1 MAADGSIIIE
11 TKLDYSKAANQLT
24 KLQNKVAEVDE
35 TLDSLGSG
43 KSQLEEKSKALAGE
57 LDLAKKKLYEMQS
70 AANGTYTSEQITTQ
84 VENVKQLQF
93 QWDQTENAIN
103 RINKKIETSTQ
114 TLNKTKESAGEVERA
129 LAKADQELAEIRSS
143 SVISSE
149 RIVSLKNEL
158 DDLITRKAKL
168 EWAGVGI
175 GHKEYDEISKR
186 IAKINSQ
193 LDEYAGET
201 KEAASGLDVFAKR
214 FKTLL
219 KRVFVFTVILS
230 ALRRIR
236 AYLWDVI
243 KTDSQ
248 ASAAFAQLK
257 GALLTLAQ
265 PIISVVVPAFT
276 LLVHVLTA
284 VVSQLARLVAM
295 ISGKSID
302 SAKKSAKALNDQTK
316 ALKGTGKAAKDAG
329 KSLAAFDEINQLSD
343 NSSSA
348 SGGGAS
354 STDIAPDFSF
364 LDGVDERLRKIANA
378 VLLIGAGLAL
388 WKISSKLP
396 GTLGEI
402 GTKLAGM
409 AIAIGGLML
418 MFDGLKDAW
427 ENGLD
432 WTNLMEIIAGATALV
447 GGLTIA
453 FGKNGTAIGLVV
465 AGLAALVTGFAD
477 AMENGVNLKNTLMV
491 LAGIIAT
498 GLGIGMLTNNTLPA
512 LVAGIMAVLYAITVL
527 VGNGDQ
533 LMQNFKEIFAGAA
546 EFIDGLIHQ
555 DVNKMLNGLKKMV
568 KGALN
573 AVLTIVGSVVN
584 LIIRGLNWLIDK
596 INSISFSVP
605 DWVPGIGGKSWSANI
620 PHAAEWGI
628 PQLAQGAVIPPN
640 REFLAVLGDQKSGT
654 NIEAPLET
662 IVQAFRQALAEQGKD
677 GSNRPIILMLDR
689 RELGRAVVDVGNQEN
704 VRVGVSLT

>member
-11 TKLDYSKAANQLT
+11 TKLDDADAQKELIKLSKKIDKMREELSEKQTQQSGIKSELEAATNEALKTEKVISRLKAELSDTQQITSGKTNASPLEFLSAQEKQAAITASLKEQEAILQAQNKDAEKLGKQYTRITDNAIKQSTALETAENRAAELTEQLSHAGKEAGNMPPSFDKIGK
-24 KLQNKVAEVDE
+24 KLQSMA
-35 TLDSLGSG
+35 
-43 KSQLEEKSKALAGE
+43 
-57 LDLAKKKLYEMQS
+57 
-70 AANGTYTSEQITTQ
+70 
-84 VENVKQLQF
+84 
-93 QWDQTENAIN
+93 
-103 RINKKIETSTQ
+103 R
-114 TLNKTKESAGEVERA
+114 
-129 LAKADQELAEIRSS
+129 
-143 SVISSE
+143 
-149 RIVSLKNEL
+149 
-158 DDLITRKAKL
+158 
-168 EWAGVGI
+168 
-175 GHKEYDEISKR
+175 
-186 IAKINSQ
+186 
-193 LDEYAGET
+193 
-201 KEAASGLDVFAKR
+201 
-214 FKTLL
+214 
-219 KRVFVFTVILS
+219 RVFVFTVVLS
-230 ALRRIR
+230 VLRQIK
-236 AYLWDVI
+236 AFLWNVI
-243 KTDSQ
+243 KADAQ

-396 GTLGEI
+396 GMLGEI

-418 MFDGLKDAW
+418 MFDGLKDSW

-432 WTNLMEIIAGATALV
+432 WTNLMEILAGATALV
-447 GGLTIA
+447 GGLTLA

-477 AMENGVNLKNTLMV
+477 AMENGVNLKNTLLV

-498 GLGIGMLTNNTLPA
+498 GLGIGMLTGSTLPA
-512 LVAGIMAVLYAITVL
+512 LVAGIMAVLYAITTL

-533 LMQNFKEIFAGAA
+533 LMQNFKDIFAGVA
-546 EFIDGLIHQ
+546 EFIDGLINQ

-573 AVLTIVGSVVN
+573 SVLTIVGSVVN

-605 DWVPGIGGKSWSANI
+605 DWVPGIGGKSWSTNI

-662 IVQAFRQALAEQGKD
+662 IVQAFRQALAEHGGN

>member
-1 MAADGSIIIE
+1 MAADGSIVIE
-11 TKLDYSKAANQLT
+11 TKLDDADAQKELNSLSKKIDKMRGELSEKQTQQSGIKAELEAATNEALKTEKVISRLKAELSDTQQITSGKTNASPLEFLSAQEQQASIT
-24 KLQNKVAEVDE
+24 ASLKEQEALLQTQNKDAEKLGKQYAGITDKVIKQSTALE
-35 TLDSLGSG
+35 TAENRAAELTEQLSHAG
-43 KSQLEEKSKALAGE
+43 KEAGNMPPSF
-57 LDLAKKKLYEMQS
+57 DKIGKKLKSM
-70 AANGTYTSEQITTQ
+70 A
-84 VENVKQLQF
+84 
-93 QWDQTENAIN
+93 
-103 RINKKIETSTQ
+103 R
-114 TLNKTKESAGEVERA
+114 
-129 LAKADQELAEIRSS
+129 
-143 SVISSE
+143 
-149 RIVSLKNEL
+149 
-158 DDLITRKAKL
+158 
-168 EWAGVGI
+168 
-175 GHKEYDEISKR
+175 
-186 IAKINSQ
+186 
-193 LDEYAGET
+193 
-201 KEAASGLDVFAKR
+201 
-214 FKTLL
+214 
-219 KRVFVFTVILS
+219 RVFVFTVILS
-230 ALRRIR
+230 ALRQIKT
-236 AYLWDVI
+236 YLWDVI
-243 KTDSQ
+243 KTNSQ
-248 ASAAFAQLK
+248 ATTAFAQLK

-265 PIISVVVPAFT
+265 PLISVVVPAFT
-276 LLVHVLTA
+276 LLVQVLTA
-284 VVSQLARLVAM
+284 VVTQIARLVAM

-302 SAKKSAKALNDQTK
+302 ATKKSAKALNDQTK

-396 GTLGEI
+396 GMLGEI

-465 AGLAALVTGFAD
+465 SVLAALVTGFAD
-477 AMENGVNLKNTLMV
+477 AMENGVNLQNTLLV

-498 GLGIGMLTNNTLPA
+498 GLGIGKLTGSTLPA
-512 LVAGIMAVLYAITVL
+512 LVAGIMAVLYAITAL

-533 LMQNFKEIFAGAA
+533 LMQNFKDIFAGVA

-573 AVLTIVGSVVN
+573 SVLTIVGSVIN

-620 PHAAEWGI
+620 PHAPEWGI

-662 IVQAFRQALAEQGKD
+662 IVQAFRQALAEQG
-677 GSNRPIILMLDR
+677 GNGNNRPIILMLDR

>member
-11 TKLDYSKAANQLT
+11 TKLDDADAQKELIKLSKKIDKMREELSEKQTQQSGIKSELEAATNEALKTEKVISRLKAELSDTQQITSGNTNASPLEFLSAQEKQAAITASLKEQEALLNSQNKDAEKLGKQYTGITDKVINQSTALETAENRAAELT
-24 KLQNKVAEVDE
+24 EQLSHAGKEAGNMPPSFDKIGKKLQSMA
-35 TLDSLGSG
+35 
-43 KSQLEEKSKALAGE
+43 
-57 LDLAKKKLYEMQS
+57 
-70 AANGTYTSEQITTQ
+70 
-84 VENVKQLQF
+84 
-93 QWDQTENAIN
+93 
-103 RINKKIETSTQ
+103 R
-114 TLNKTKESAGEVERA
+114 
-129 LAKADQELAEIRSS
+129 
-143 SVISSE
+143 
-149 RIVSLKNEL
+149 
-158 DDLITRKAKL
+158 
-168 EWAGVGI
+168 
-175 GHKEYDEISKR
+175 
-186 IAKINSQ
+186 
-193 LDEYAGET
+193 
-201 KEAASGLDVFAKR
+201 
-214 FKTLL
+214 
-219 KRVFVFTVILS
+219 RVFVFTVALS
-230 ALRRIR
+230 VLRQIK
-236 AYLWDVI
+236 AFLWDVI
-243 KTDSQ
+243 KADAQ

-396 GTLGEI
+396 GMLGEI

-432 WTNLMEIIAGATALV
+432 WTSLMEIIAGATALV

-477 AMENGVNLKNTLMV
+477 AMENGVNLQNTLLV

-498 GLGIGMLTNNTLPA
+498 GLGIWMLTNNTLPA

-533 LMQNFKEIFAGAA
+533 LMQNFKDIFAGVA
-546 EFIDGLIHQ
+546 EFIDGLINQ

-573 AVLTIVGSVVN
+573 SVLTIVGSVIN

-620 PHAAEWGI
+620 PPLSEWGI
-628 PQLAQGAVIPPN
+628 PQFAQGAVIPPN

-662 IVQAFRQALAEQGKD
+662 IVQAFRQALAEQG
-677 GSNRPIILMLDR
+677 GNGNNRPIILMLDR

>member
-11 TKLDYSKAANQLT
+11 TKLDDADAQKELIKLSKKIDKMREELSEKQTQQSGIKSELEAATNEALKTEKVISRLKAELSDTQQITSGKTNASPLEFLSAQERQASIT
-24 KLQNKVAEVDE
+24 ASLKEQEAILQAQNKDAEKLGRQYAGITDKVIKQSTALE
-35 TLDSLGSG
+35 TAENRAAELTEQLSHAGKEAGNISPNLDKIG
-43 KSQLEEKSKALAGE
+43 
-57 LDLAKKKLYEMQS
+57 KKL
-70 AANGTYTSEQITTQ
+70 
-84 VENVKQLQF
+84 
-93 QWDQTENAIN
+93 
-103 RINKKIETSTQ
+103 
-114 TLNKTKESAGEVERA
+114 
-129 LAKADQELAEIRSS
+129 
-143 SVISSE
+143 
-149 RIVSLKNEL
+149 
-158 DDLITRKAKL
+158 
-168 EWAGVGI
+168 
-175 GHKEYDEISKR
+175 
-186 IAKINSQ
+186 
-193 LDEYAGET
+193 
-201 KEAASGLDVFAKR
+201 ASMAR
-214 FKTLL
+214 
-219 KRVFVFTVILS
+219 RVFVFTVILS
-230 ALRRIR
+230 ALRQIKT
-236 AYLWDVI
+236 YLWDVI
-243 KTDSQ
+243 KTNSQ
-248 ASAAFAQLK
+248 ATTAFAQLK

-265 PIISVVVPAFT
+265 PLISVVVPAFT
-276 LLVHVLTA
+276 LLVQVLTA
-284 VVSQLARLVAM
+284 VVTQIARLVAM

-302 SAKKSAKALNDQTK
+302 ATKKSAKALNDQTK

-396 GTLGEI
+396 GMLGEI

-498 GLGIGMLTNNTLPA
+498 GLGIGMLTNSMLPA

-533 LMQNFKEIFAGAA
+533 LMQNFKDIFAGVA
-546 EFIDGLIHQ
+546 EFIDGLINQ

-573 AVLTIVGSVVN
+573 AVLTIVGSVIN

-605 DWVPGIGGKSWSANI
+605 DWVPGLGGKSWS
-620 PHAAEWGI
+620 PHIKPADPFPI

-654 NIEAPLET
+654 NVEAPLET

>member
-11 TKLDYSKAANQLT
+11 TKLDDADAQKELIKLSKKIDKMREELSEKQTQQSGIKSELESATNEALKTEKVISRLKAELSDTQQITSGKTNASPLEFLSAQEKQAAITASLKEQEALLNFQNKDAEKLGKQYTEITDKVINQSTALETAENRAAELT
-24 KLQNKVAEVDE
+24 EQLSHAGKEAGNMPPSFDKIWKKLQLMA
-35 TLDSLGSG
+35 
-43 KSQLEEKSKALAGE
+43 
-57 LDLAKKKLYEMQS
+57 
-70 AANGTYTSEQITTQ
+70 
-84 VENVKQLQF
+84 
-93 QWDQTENAIN
+93 
-103 RINKKIETSTQ
+103 R
-114 TLNKTKESAGEVERA
+114 
-129 LAKADQELAEIRSS
+129 
-143 SVISSE
+143 
-149 RIVSLKNEL
+149 
-158 DDLITRKAKL
+158 
-168 EWAGVGI
+168 
-175 GHKEYDEISKR
+175 
-186 IAKINSQ
+186 
-193 LDEYAGET
+193 
-201 KEAASGLDVFAKR
+201 
-214 FKTLL
+214 
-219 KRVFVFTVILS
+219 RVFVFTVVLS
-230 ALRRIR
+230 VLRQIK
-236 AYLWDVI
+236 AFLWDVI
-243 KTDSQ
+243 KADAQ

-396 GTLGEI
+396 GMLGEI

-432 WTNLMEIIAGATALV
+432 WTSLMEIIAGATALV
-447 GGLTIA
+447 GGLTLA

-465 AGLAALVTGFAD
+465 AGLAALVTGFSD
-477 AMENGVNLKNTLMV
+477 AMENGVNLKNTLLV

-498 GLGIGMLTNNTLPA
+498 GLGIGMLTGSTLPA
-512 LVAGIMAVLYAITVL
+512 LVAGIMSVLYAITVL

-620 PHAAEWGI
+620 PHASEWGI

-662 IVQAFRQALAEQGKD
+662 IVQAFRQALAEQGGN

>member
-11 TKLDYSKAANQLT
+11 TKLDDADAQKELNKLSKKIDKMREELSEKQTQQSGIKSELEAATNEALKT
-24 KLQNKVAEVDE
+24 EKVISRLKSELSD
-35 TLDSLGSG
+35 TQQITSG
-43 KSQLEEKSKALAGE
+43 KTNASPLEFLSAQEKQAAITASLKEQEALLNTQDKNAE
-57 LDLAKKKLYEMQS
+57 KLGNRYASITDKVMKQS
-70 AANGTYTSEQITTQ
+70 AALETAESRAAELTEQ
-84 VENVKQLQF
+84 L
-93 QWDQTENAIN
+93 
-103 RINKKIETSTQ
+103 SH
-114 TLNKTKESAGEVERA
+114 AG
-129 LAKADQELAEIRSS
+129 
-143 SVISSE
+143 
-149 RIVSLKNEL
+149 
-158 DDLITRKAKL
+158 
-168 EWAGVGI
+168 
-175 GHKEYDEISKR
+175 
-186 IAKINSQ
+186 
-193 LDEYAGET
+193 
-201 KEAASGLDVFAKR
+201 KEAGNISPNLDKIGKKLALMAR
-214 FKTLL
+214 
-219 KRVFVFTVILS
+219 RVFVFTVILS
-230 ALRRIR
+230 ALRQIKT
-236 AYLWDVI
+236 YLWDVF

-265 PIISVVVPAFT
+265 PLLSVIVPAFT
-276 LLVHVLTA
+276 LLVQVLTA
-284 VVSQLARLVAM
+284 VVTQIARLVAM
-295 ISGKSID
+295 VSGKSID
-302 SAKKSAKALNDQTK
+302 ATKKSAKALNGQTK

-343 NSSSA
+343 NSSSK

-354 STDIAPDFSF
+354 SSDIAPDFSF
-364 LDGVDERLRKIANA
+364 LDEVDERLRKIANA
-378 VLLIGAGLAL
+378 VLLIGAGLSM
-388 WKISSKLP
+388 WKISSSLP
-396 GTLGEI
+396 GMLGTI

-432 WTNLMEIIAGATALV
+432 WKNLLEIIAGATALV
-447 GGLTIA
+447 VGLTVA
-453 FGKNGTAIGLVV
+453 FGQNGTAIGLVV
-465 AGLAALVTGFAD
+465 SGLAALVVGFTD
-477 AMENGVNLKNTLMV
+477 AMENGVNLQNTLLV

-498 GLGIGMLTNNTLPA
+498 GLGITLLTGNLIPA
-512 LVAGIMAVLYAITVL
+512 LVAGIMAILYAITAL

-533 LMQNFKEIFAGAA
+533 LMQNFKDIFAGVV
-546 EFIDGLIHQ
+546 EFIDGLINQ
-555 DVNKMLNGLKKMV
+555 DVDKMLSGLGKMV

-573 AVLTIVGSVVN
+573 AILTIIGSVVN

-662 IVQAFRQALAEQGKD
+662 IVQAFRQALAEQG
-677 GSNRPIILMLDR
+677 GGGNNRPIILMLDR
-689 RELGRAVVDVGNQEN
+689 RELGRAVVDVGNQER
-704 VRVGVSLT
+704 VRVGLSLT

>member
-11 TKLDYSKAANQLT
+11 TKLDDADAQKELIKLSKKIDKMREELSEKQTQQSGIKSELEAATNEALKTEKVISRLKAELSDTQQITSGKTNASPLEFLSAQEQQASITASLKEQEALLQTQNKDAEKLGKQYAGITDKVIKQSTALETAENRAAELTEQLSHAGKEAGNMPLSFDKT
-24 KLQNKVAEVDE
+24 GKKLQSMA
-35 TLDSLGSG
+35 
-43 KSQLEEKSKALAGE
+43 
-57 LDLAKKKLYEMQS
+57 
-70 AANGTYTSEQITTQ
+70 
-84 VENVKQLQF
+84 
-93 QWDQTENAIN
+93 
-103 RINKKIETSTQ
+103 R
-114 TLNKTKESAGEVERA
+114 
-129 LAKADQELAEIRSS
+129 
-143 SVISSE
+143 
-149 RIVSLKNEL
+149 
-158 DDLITRKAKL
+158 
-168 EWAGVGI
+168 
-175 GHKEYDEISKR
+175 
-186 IAKINSQ
+186 
-193 LDEYAGET
+193 
-201 KEAASGLDVFAKR
+201 
-214 FKTLL
+214 
-219 KRVFVFTVILS
+219 RVFVFTVVLSILRQIK
-230 ALRRIR
+230 AF
-236 AYLWDVI
+236 LWDVI
-243 KTDSQ
+243 KADAQ

-378 VLLIGAGLAL
+378 VLLIGAGFAL

-396 GTLGEI
+396 GMLGEI

-418 MFDGLKDAW
+418 MFDGLKNAW

-432 WTNLMEIIAGATALV
+432 WTSLMEIIAGATALV
-447 GGLTIA
+447 GGLTLA

-465 AGLAALVTGFAD
+465 AGLAALVTGFSD
-477 AMENGVNLKNTLMV
+477 AMENGVNLKNTLLV

-498 GLGIGMLTNNTLPA
+498 GLGIGMLTGSTLPA
-512 LVAGIMAVLYAITVL
+512 LVAGIMSVLYAITVL

-662 IVQAFRQALAEQGKD
+662 IVQAFRQALAEQGGD

>member
-1 MAADGSIIIE
+1 MAADGSIVIE
-11 TKLDYSKAANQLT
+11 TKLDDADAQKELNKLSKKIDKMREELSEKQTQQSGIKAELEAATNEALKTEKVISRLKAELSDTQQITSGKTNASPLEFLSAQEQQAAIT
-24 KLQNKVAEVDE
+24 ASLKEQEALLNSQNKDAEKLGKQYAGITDKVIKQSTALE
-35 TLDSLGSG
+35 TAENRAAELTEQLSHAG
-43 KSQLEEKSKALAGE
+43 KEAGNMPPSF
-57 LDLAKKKLYEMQS
+57 DKIGKKLKSM
-70 AANGTYTSEQITTQ
+70 A
-84 VENVKQLQF
+84 
-93 QWDQTENAIN
+93 
-103 RINKKIETSTQ
+103 R
-114 TLNKTKESAGEVERA
+114 
-129 LAKADQELAEIRSS
+129 
-143 SVISSE
+143 
-149 RIVSLKNEL
+149 
-158 DDLITRKAKL
+158 
-168 EWAGVGI
+168 
-175 GHKEYDEISKR
+175 
-186 IAKINSQ
+186 
-193 LDEYAGET
+193 
-201 KEAASGLDVFAKR
+201 
-214 FKTLL
+214 
-219 KRVFVFTVILS
+219 RVFVFTVILS
-230 ALRRIR
+230 ALRQIKT
-236 AYLWDVI
+236 YLWDVI
-243 KTDSQ
+243 KTNSQ
-248 ASAAFAQLK
+248 ATTAFAQLK

-265 PIISVVVPAFT
+265 PLISVVVPAFT
-276 LLVHVLTA
+276 LLVQVLTA
-284 VVSQLARLVAM
+284 VVTQIARLVAM

-302 SAKKSAKALNDQTK
+302 ATKKSAKALNDQTK

-378 VLLIGAGLAL
+378 VFLIGAGLAL

-396 GTLGEI
+396 GMLGEI

-418 MFDGLKDAW
+418 MFDGLKDSW

-432 WTNLMEIIAGATALV
+432 WTNLMEILAGATALV

-477 AMENGVNLKNTLMV
+477 AMENGVNLKNTLLV

-498 GLGIGMLTNNTLPA
+498 GLGIWMLTNNTLPA

-533 LMQNFKEIFAGAA
+533 LMQNFKDIFAGVA
-546 EFIDGLIHQ
+546 EFIDGLINQ
-555 DVNKMLNGLKKMV
+555 DVNKTLNGLKKMV

-654 NIEAPLET
+654 NVEAPLET
-662 IVQAFRQALAEQGKD
+662 IVQAFRQALAEQG
-677 GSNRPIILMLDR
+677 GNGNNRPIILMLDR

>member
-11 TKLDYSKAANQLT
+11 TKLDDADAQKELIKLSKKIDKMREELSEKQTQQSGIKSELESATNEALKTEKVISRLKAELSDTQQITSGKTNASPLEFLSAQEKQAAITASLKEQEALLNFQNKDAEKLGKQYTEITDKVINQSTALETAENRAAELT
-24 KLQNKVAEVDE
+24 EQLSHAGKEAGNMPPSFDKIWKKLQLMA
-35 TLDSLGSG
+35 
-43 KSQLEEKSKALAGE
+43 
-57 LDLAKKKLYEMQS
+57 
-70 AANGTYTSEQITTQ
+70 
-84 VENVKQLQF
+84 
-93 QWDQTENAIN
+93 
-103 RINKKIETSTQ
+103 R
-114 TLNKTKESAGEVERA
+114 
-129 LAKADQELAEIRSS
+129 
-143 SVISSE
+143 
-149 RIVSLKNEL
+149 
-158 DDLITRKAKL
+158 
-168 EWAGVGI
+168 
-175 GHKEYDEISKR
+175 
-186 IAKINSQ
+186 
-193 LDEYAGET
+193 
-201 KEAASGLDVFAKR
+201 
-214 FKTLL
+214 
-219 KRVFVFTVILS
+219 RVFVFTVVLS
-230 ALRRIR
+230 VLRQIK
-236 AYLWDVI
+236 AFLWDVI
-243 KTDSQ
+243 KADSQ

-396 GTLGEI
+396 GMLGEI

-432 WTNLMEIIAGATALV
+432 WTSLMEIIAGATALV
-447 GGLTIA
+447 GGLTLA

-465 AGLAALVTGFAD
+465 SGLAALVVGFTD
-477 AMENGVNLKNTLMV
+477 AMENGVNLQNTLLV

-498 GLGIGMLTNNTLPA
+498 GLGITLLTGNLIPA

-662 IVQAFRQALAEQGKD
+662 IVQAFRQALAEQGGN

>member
-1 MAADGSIIIE
+1 MAADGSIVIE
-11 TKLDYSKAANQLT
+11 TKLDDADAQKELNKLSKKIDKMREELSEKQTQQSGIKAELEAATNEALKTEKVISRLKAELSDTQQITSGKTNASPLEFLSAQEQQASIT
-24 KLQNKVAEVDE
+24 ASLKEQEALLQTQNKDAEKLGKQYAGITDKVIKQSTALE
-35 TLDSLGSG
+35 TAENRAAELTEQLSHAG
-43 KSQLEEKSKALAGE
+43 KEAGNMPPSF
-57 LDLAKKKLYEMQS
+57 DKIGKKLKSM
-70 AANGTYTSEQITTQ
+70 A
-84 VENVKQLQF
+84 
-93 QWDQTENAIN
+93 
-103 RINKKIETSTQ
+103 R
-114 TLNKTKESAGEVERA
+114 
-129 LAKADQELAEIRSS
+129 
-143 SVISSE
+143 
-149 RIVSLKNEL
+149 
-158 DDLITRKAKL
+158 
-168 EWAGVGI
+168 
-175 GHKEYDEISKR
+175 
-186 IAKINSQ
+186 
-193 LDEYAGET
+193 
-201 KEAASGLDVFAKR
+201 
-214 FKTLL
+214 
-219 KRVFVFTVILS
+219 RVFIFTVILS
-230 ALRRIR
+230 ALRQIKT
-236 AYLWDVI
+236 YLWDVI
-243 KTDSQ
+243 KTNSQ
-248 ASAAFAQLK
+248 ATTAFAQLK

-265 PIISVVVPAFT
+265 PLISVVVPAFT
-276 LLVHVLTA
+276 LLVQVLTA
-284 VVSQLARLVAM
+284 VVTQIARLVAM

-302 SAKKSAKALNDQTK
+302 ATKKSAKALNDQTK

-343 NSSSA
+343 NSSSG
-348 SGGGAS
+348 SGGAS
-354 STDIAPDFSF
+354 SSDIAPDFSF

-396 GTLGEI
+396 GMLGEI

-409 AIAIGGLML
+409 TIAIGGLIL

-465 AGLAALVTGFAD
+465 AGLAALVIGFAD
-477 AMENGVNLKNTLMV
+477 AMENGVNLKNTLLV

-498 GLGIGMLTNNTLPA
+498 GLGIGMLTGSTLPA
-512 LVAGIMAVLYAITVL
+512 LVAGIMAVLYAITTL

-533 LMQNFKEIFAGAA
+533 LMQNFKDIFAGVA
-546 EFIDGLIHQ
+546 EFIDGLINQ

-573 AVLTIVGSVVN
+573 SVLTIVGSVIN

-620 PHAAEWGI
+620 PPLSEWGI

-662 IVQAFRQALAEQGKD
+662 IVQAFRQALAEQG
-677 GSNRPIILMLDR
+677 GNGNNRPIILMLDR

>member
-11 TKLDYSKAANQLT
+11 TKLDDADAQKELIKLSKKIDKMREELSEKQTQQSGIKSELEAATNEALKTEKVISRLKAELSDTQQITSGKTNASPLEFLSAQEKHAAITASLKEQEALLKSQNKDAEKLGKQYTGITDKVINQSTALETAENRAAELT
-24 KLQNKVAEVDE
+24 EQLSHAGKEAGNMPFSFDKIGKKLQSMA
-35 TLDSLGSG
+35 
-43 KSQLEEKSKALAGE
+43 
-57 LDLAKKKLYEMQS
+57 
-70 AANGTYTSEQITTQ
+70 
-84 VENVKQLQF
+84 
-93 QWDQTENAIN
+93 
-103 RINKKIETSTQ
+103 R
-114 TLNKTKESAGEVERA
+114 
-129 LAKADQELAEIRSS
+129 
-143 SVISSE
+143 
-149 RIVSLKNEL
+149 
-158 DDLITRKAKL
+158 
-168 EWAGVGI
+168 
-175 GHKEYDEISKR
+175 
-186 IAKINSQ
+186 
-193 LDEYAGET
+193 
-201 KEAASGLDVFAKR
+201 
-214 FKTLL
+214 
-219 KRVFVFTVILS
+219 RVFVFTVVLS
-230 ALRRIR
+230 VLRQIK
-236 AYLWDVI
+236 AFLWDVI
-243 KTDSQ
+243 KADAQ

-284 VVSQLARLVAM
+284 VVSQLARLVAI

-364 LDGVDERLRKIANA
+364 LDSVDERLRKIANA

-396 GTLGEI
+396 GMLGEI

-432 WTNLMEIIAGATALV
+432 WTSLMEIIAGATALV
-447 GGLTIA
+447 GGLTLA

-465 AGLAALVTGFAD
+465 AGLAALVTGFSD
-477 AMENGVNLKNTLMV
+477 AMENGVNLKNTLLV

-498 GLGIGMLTNNTLPA
+498 GLGIGMLTNSTLPA
-512 LVAGIMAVLYAITVL
+512 LVAGIMSVLYAITVL

-662 IVQAFRQALAEQGKD
+662 IVQAFRQALAEQGGN